1 MMDMRV
7 QAGRR
12 LQDVAIGWRETQDRR
27 RGTKQQHADIRRSRM
42 SCAESVRTFSQSQDW
57 TRGME
62 ISPSGRFQVVE
73 EQTGRQK
80 VISGNTIR
88 WDVAVMVIILACVL
102 VAGILLADVA
112 GIGISSRNITRLGG
126 KIDLFT
132 QKNEQLRQ
140 EVSYSSGDVSVCTE
154 AVKLNLI
161 ASGGARTIQL
171 TAPRDATLT
180 LATSEANAV
189 SVPTSVGRTGKVG
202 D

>member
-12 LQDVAIGWRETQDRR
+12 LQDVAVGWRENQDRR
-27 RGTKQQHADIRRSRM
+27 GGRKQQHADIRRSRM
-42 SCAESVRTFSQSQDW
+42 SCADSVRTFDQHQDW

-62 ISPSGRFQVVE
+62 ISPSGRFQEVE

-88 WDVAVMVIILACVL
+88 WDVAIVAIILACVL

-112 GIGISSRNITRLGG
+112 GIGISSRNISRLGS

-161 ASGGARTIQL
+161 ASGGAKTIRL
-171 TAPRDATLT
+171 TAPQDATLI
-180 LATSEANAV
+180 LAASEENAGPAV
-189 SVPTSVGRTGKVG
+189 TAVRQTGIVG